1 MLEFIVTVIFE
12 GLILKLYKSL
22 GYSFHWLILTLSLYS
37 KEEKDKIIE
46 EDKSYH
52 VWIGF
57 ILMIL
62 LIGLYFYLKNKT

>member
-12 GLILKLYKSL
+12 GLILKLYKAL

-57 ILMIL
+57 ILIL
-62 LIGLYFYLKNKT
+62 ILIGSIIYLYYLK

>member
-1 MLEFIVTVIFE
+1 MLEFKVTVIFE
-12 GLILKLYKSL
+12 GLILKLYKAL
-22 GYSFHWLILTLSLYS
+22 GYSFHWLILTLSFYS